1 MSCFITHKEGTMN
14 RKLFIALAALIAA
27 LGLIPLARGDPGGNP
42 YLQKVSLQPTPTIS
56 IFQSLWDE
64 RPRVVTYD
72 TYGRPTKIVRV
83 ACPLEMLTHEH
94 FLVPDAIRQGAN
106 AVLSG
111 INDKDILPWDVWV
124 VCSAGGET

>member
-1 MSCFITHKEGTMN
+1 MN
-14 RKLFIALAALIAA
+14 RKLFIALAAFITA
-27 LGLIPLARGDPGGNP
+27 LGLMPLARGDPEGNP
-42 YLQKVSLQPTPTIS
+42 YLQKVSFKPAPT

-64 RPRVVTYD
+64 RPRVVTYN
-72 TYGRPTKIVRV
+72 TYGRPTKIVRL

-94 FLVPDAIRQGAN
+94 FIVPDALRRGAN

-111 INDKDILPWDVWV
+111 VNDHNVLPWDVWI